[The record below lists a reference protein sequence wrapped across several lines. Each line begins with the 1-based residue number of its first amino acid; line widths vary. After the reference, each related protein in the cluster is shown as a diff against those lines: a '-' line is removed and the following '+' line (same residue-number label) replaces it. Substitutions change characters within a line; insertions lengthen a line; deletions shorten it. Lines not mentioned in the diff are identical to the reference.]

1 MAVAGDRNDTNK
13 NRVGHMA
20 EDRQEQFSGTKQV
33 AENHRF
39 DEAALYDYLAAHID
53 GFAGPMQ
60 VEEFKGGQSNPTYK
74 LVTPER
80 SYVLR
85 RKPPG
90 TLLKSAH
97 AVDREYQVITALNKT
112 NVPVPQTFCL
122 CEDESVIGT
131 IFYVMEFVAGRVIW
145 EPLVPGVTVDERRQI
160 FDSQL
165 AFMADLHMVDYKAIG
180 LEDFGKPG
188 NYFAR
193 QISRWTK
200 QYQASE
206 TEEIVEMNRLIDWLP
221 GNIPDDDSVSL
232 VHGDFRLDNAVLHPT
247 EPRIVAVLDWELATL
262 GHPLGDFTYHLM
274 QWRNPDSALGVTPE
288 AELKAMGI
296 PTEAEYAAAY
306 CERTGREE
314 ITNLDFYFAYN
325 FFRLAGILQGIR
337 GRVRDGT
344 AASEQAI
351 EMSARVRPL
360 AEAAWLYAQKAGAV
374 A

>member
-1 MAVAGDRNDTNK
+1 
-13 NRVGHMA
+13 MA

-33 AENHRF
+33 AESHRF
-39 DEAALYDYLAAHID
+39 DETALYDYLAAHID

-97 AVDREYQVITALNKT
+97 AVDREYQVITALNRT

-122 CEDESVIGT
+122 CEDENIIGT
-131 IFYVMEFVAGRVIW
+131 IFYVMDFVAGRVIW

-180 LEDFGKPG
+180 LEEFGKPG

-247 EPRIVAVLDWELATL
+247 EPHIVAVLDWELATL

-306 CERTGREE
+306 CARTGRDE

-351 EMSARVRPL
+351 EMSSRVRPL

>member
-1 MAVAGDRNDTNK
+1 ML
-13 NRVGHMA
+13 
-20 EDRQEQFSGTKQV
+20 EDRQEQFSGTKEV
-33 AENHRF
+33 AEGHRI
-39 DEAALYDYLAAHID
+39 DEAALESYLKSHIE
-53 GFAGPMQ
+53 GFAGPMK

-74 LVTPER
+74 LTTPER
-80 SYVLR
+80 AYVLR

-97 AVDREYQVITALNKT
+97 AVDREYRVITALYNT
-112 NVPVPQTFCL
+112 DVPVPRTYCL
-122 CEDESVIGT
+122 CEDEEVLGT
-131 IFYVMEFVAGRVIW
+131 IFYVMEFMEGRVIW
-145 EPLVPGVTVDERRQI
+145 EPLVPGVSVEDRRKIFESQVD
-160 FDSQL
+160 
-165 AFMADLHMVDYKAIG
+165 FMANLHLVDYEAIG
-180 LEDFGKPG
+180 LGDFGRPG

-200 QYQASE
+200 QYQLSE

-221 GNIPDDDSVSL
+221 DNIPEDESVSL

-247 EPRIVAVLDWELATL
+247 EPRIIAGLDWELATL

-274 QWRNPDSALGVTPE
+274 QWRNPDSTLGSTPE

-296 PTEAEYAAAY
+296 PTESEYAAMY
-306 CERTGREE
+306 CERTGRDG
-314 ITNLDFYFAYN
+314 IDNLDFYFAYN

-351 EMSARVRPL
+351 EMSERVRPL
-360 AEAAWLYAQKAGAV
+360 AESAWLYAQRAGAT